1 MYVRVSRRQELQRPI
16 NIHRWRQL
24 EGSNPKLS
32 EMITKVQSLQK
43 RLIAAHEEIM
53 QREALIQEK
62 ERLYKELRTIL
73 ARQPGPEVCISPIMI
88 SAFVV

>member
-88 SAFVV
+88 AFVV